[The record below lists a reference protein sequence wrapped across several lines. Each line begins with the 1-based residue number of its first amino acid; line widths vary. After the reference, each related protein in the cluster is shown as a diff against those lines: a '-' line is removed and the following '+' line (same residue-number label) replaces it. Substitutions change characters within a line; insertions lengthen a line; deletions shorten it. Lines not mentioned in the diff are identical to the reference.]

1 MKISTGCQYVEAT
14 YTTAKT

>member
-1 MKISTGCQYVEAT
+1 MFAT